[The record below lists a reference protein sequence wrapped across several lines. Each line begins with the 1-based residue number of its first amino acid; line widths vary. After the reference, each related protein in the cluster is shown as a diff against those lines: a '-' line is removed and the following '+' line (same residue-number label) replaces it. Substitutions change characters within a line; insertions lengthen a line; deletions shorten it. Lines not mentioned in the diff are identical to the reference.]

1 MLNRRYEM
9 AEFPRKK
16 KVKWHADVYTQ
27 KIETLGSKNAGG
39 ASLDINAGGGGL
51 VLRLMKKPLTDRSTM
66 GV

>member
-39 ASLDINAGGGGL
+39 ASLDINAGGGW
-51 VLRLMKKPLTDRSTM
+51 V
-66 GV
+66 GVKINEETAD